1 MNPLHKLLAAATLA
15 LFALLL
21 PVAQAQVR
29 PAATPADTPDEERLR
44 RILLAVAAQPLN
56 AAPFLERRI
65 SPLYA
70 SPLELRGTLSFKPP
84 GTIEKRTTSP
94 IREVLTITAETLTI
108 DPGTGTPPTVMKMDT
123 QGQLSGYVLGLRA
136 ILTGDD
142 KLLRQV
148 FDARLSGSFDA
159 WKLQLTPRGPQ
170 PRRGIR
176 QIQVSGTGAQLR
188 QIDTTELNGDQ
199 IEMAIS
205 AR

>member
-1 MNPLHKLLAAATLA
+1 MTRMRTLIAITLLGLLACALPSAHAQTQTAAGSA
-15 LFALLL
+15 E
-21 PVAQAQVR
+21 
-29 PAATPADTPDEERLR
+29 EERLR
-44 RILLAVAAQPLN
+44 RILLAVAARPLD

-70 SPLELRGTLSFKPP
+70 TPLELRGTLSFKPP

-94 IREVLTITAETLTI
+94 IREVLTITAENLTI
-108 DPGTGTPPTVMKMDT
+108 DPGTGGAPTVLKMDA
-123 QGQLSGYVLGLRA
+123 QGQLSAYVLGLRA
-136 ILTGDD
+136 ILQGDD

-148 FDARLSGSFDA
+148 FDARLSGSFEA
-159 WKLQLTPRGPQ
+159 WTLQLVPRGVQ

-176 QIQVSGTGAQLR
+176 QIVVSGAGAQLR
-188 QIDTTELNGDQ
+188 RIDTTEINGDQ

>member
-1 MNPLHKLLAAATLA
+1 MTRLYALIVMTALVLLASA
-15 LFALLL
+15 LPPAH
-21 PVAQAQVR
+21 AQSQ
-29 PAATPADTPDEERLR
+29 PAAPAGNDERLR
-44 RILLAVAAQPLN
+44 RILLAVAARPLD

-108 DPGTGTPPTVMKMDT
+108 DPGAGAAPTVVRMDA
-123 QGQLSGYVLGLRA
+123 QGQLSAYVLGLRA
-136 ILTGDD
+136 ILNGDD

-148 FDARLSGSFDA
+148 FDVQLSGSFDA
-159 WKLQLTPRGPQ
+159 WRLQLLPRGAQ

-176 QIQVSGTGAQLR
+176 QIVVSGAGAQLR

>member
-1 MNPLHKLLAAATLA
+1 MTRLHILVVVTALGLLVSA
-15 LFALLL
+15 LPPAH
-21 PVAQAQVR
+21 AQSQ
-29 PAATPADTPDEERLR
+29 PAAQDHNDERLR
-44 RILLAVAAQPLN
+44 RILLAVAARPLD

-70 SPLELRGTLSFKPP
+70 SPMELRGTLSYKPP

-108 DPGTGTPPTVMKMDT
+108 DPGAGAAPTVVRMDT
-123 QGQLSGYVLGLRA
+123 QGQLSAYVQGLRA
-136 ILTGDD
+136 ILNGDD

-148 FDARLSGSFDA
+148 FDVQLSGSFDA
-159 WKLQLTPRGPQ
+159 WRLQLLPRGVQ

-176 QIQVSGTGAQLR
+176 QIVVSGAGAQLR

-205 AR
+205 VR

>member
-1 MNPLHKLLAAATLA
+1 MTHVRTLIAITLLSLLACALPSAHAQTQAATG
-15 LFALLL
+15 
-21 PVAQAQVR
+21 PSE
-29 PAATPADTPDEERLR
+29 EERLR
-44 RILLAVAAQPLN
+44 RILLAVAARPLE

-70 SPLELRGTLSFKPP
+70 TPLELRGTLSFKPP

-108 DPGTGTPPTVMKMDT
+108 DPGTGVAPTVVKMDT
-123 QGQLSGYVLGLRA
+123 QGQLSAYVLGLRA
-136 ILTGDD
+136 ILHGDD

-148 FDARLSGSFDA
+148 FDARLSGSFEA
-159 WKLQLTPRGPQ
+159 WTLQLVPRGVQ

-176 QIQVSGTGAQLR
+176 QIVVSGAGAQLR
-188 QIDTTELNGDQ
+188 RIDTTEINGDQ

>member
-1 MNPLHKLLAAATLA
+1 MTRLRTLIAITLLGLLACA
-15 LFALLL
+15 LPA
-21 PVAQAQVR
+21 AQAQTPSATN
-29 PAATPADTPDEERLR
+29 PAEEDRLR
-44 RILLAVAAQPLN
+44 RILLAVAARPLD

-108 DPGTGTPPTVMKMDT
+108 DPGNGAAPTVMKMDA
-123 QGQLSGYVLGLRA
+123 QGQLSAYVLGLRA
-136 ILTGDD
+136 ILNGDD

-159 WKLQLTPRGPQ
+159 WKLQLVPRGVQ

-176 QIQVSGTGAQLR
+176 QIVVSGAGAQLR
-188 QIDTTELNGDQ
+188 QIDTTEVNGDL
-199 IEMAIS
+199 IEMAIT